1 MNHEGLPPALEPEG
15 TGSSGTTIEEIT
27 WRLIRDRLSG
37 HTSGRD
43 LLLRL
48 AVDPERGAAELRD
61 YLFTDQV
68 SAEISTVVSGGSV
81 ERLVNIARAEV
92 VNIGG
97 LREAVIPRQLP
108 YDIGDFT
115 DRSSLVARVRERLAQ
130 EPGAASGLPLFTF
143 VGGGGIGK
151 TALAVHLAH
160 LLAHRF
166 PDGQLYVNL
175 RGAEAQPLAS
185 HDVLDY
191 LLRSLGVE
199 PDRIPPD
206 GDGRISYYRALL
218 SSGRRLVVLDNAS
231 DEGQVRPLI
240 PGGGDNLVLITSR
253 NPLLGVES
261 ATRLTMDVLPP
272 EDAVRLMARIIGED
286 RLAAEP
292 EAAAELARSCGYL
305 PLALRIAAAR
315 LASRPHW
322 RLSRMVTR
330 LADENRRLT
339 ELEAGDLT
347 VRSSFVLSYEAL
359 DTQARRLFRY
369 ATLMPAQTFP
379 AWAAAALLDQEV
391 DDGES
396 LVERLVE
403 LRLLEYAGR
412 DAAGQA
418 RYQYHD
424 LLRLFARERL
434 DWEDS
439 PQERKEAVERLIGG
453 YLALAMRGLYLMSPH
468 SKRDE
473 DWLHARQWPLPDWL
487 VEEVMADPYAWFS
500 AEYEVLVGAIGQ
512 AHTLQMWG
520 HTYELAEQMH
530 YYFRVRSHLRDWEHT
545 HELALDAARRAGDR
559 AGEGWTLRNLGNAL
573 LDQSRYAEAVTRFGE
588 AAAIFEEIG
597 NTLGGAAALCNLGEA
612 MMTQGRFGEA
622 VENLAACLPGWEA
635 VDDQVGIAYT
645 LDNLGFIAHRQ
656 GDYARAR
663 DYLGLGLA
671 KFRELG
677 DRFGE
682 AHSLRRRAELASEV
696 GDSMDLESALA
707 DVRHSKEI
715 FTAMGSQIG
724 AAWASIGEAGLL
736 LHHGE
741 ATRAVSEL
749 SEAVRVCHEHAD
761 LRAAAWAMIRLGE
774 ALADVGRQAE
784 ATAVLGQADERLT
797 ALGDEFGAAVA
808 VFRHGQS
815 LARRENPDA
824 RATLGRALEAF
835 RQLSCRNWAEQV
847 EEELRS
853 LANRF

>member
-1 MNHEGLPPALEPEG
+1 M
-15 TGSSGTTIEEIT
+15 
-27 WRLIRDRLSG
+27 
-37 HTSGRD
+37 
-43 LLLRL
+43 
-48 AVDPERGAAELRD
+48 
-61 YLFTDQV
+61 
-68 SAEISTVVSGGSV
+68 
-81 ERLVNIARAEV
+81 
-92 VNIGG
+92 
-97 LREAVIPRQLP
+97 
-108 YDIGDFT
+108 
-115 DRSSLVARVRERLAQ
+115 VATVRERLAQ

-160 LLAHRF
+160 LLADRF

-185 HDVLDY
+185 HDVLDF

-206 GDGRISYYRALL
+206 RDGRVSYYRALL
-218 SSGRRLVVLDNAS
+218 STGRRLVVLDNAS

-253 NPLLGVES
+253 NPLTGVES
-261 ATRLTMDVLPP
+261 ATRLTMDVLSPD
-272 EDAVRLMARIIGED
+272 DAVRLMARIIGED

-292 EAAAELARSCGYL
+292 EAADELARSCGYL

-359 DTQARRLFRY
+359 DPDSRRLFRY
-369 ATLMPAQTFP
+369 ATLLPAQTFP
-379 AWAAAALLDQEV
+379 AWVAGALLDQDV

-396 LVERLVE
+396 LVEHLVE

-412 DAAGQA
+412 DEAGQA

-434 DWEDS
+434 AAEDS
-439 PQERKEAVERLIGG
+439 PQERSAAVERLIGG

-487 VEEVMADPYAWFS
+487 VEEVMAEPYNWFS

-512 AHTLQMWG
+512 AHSSQLLG
-520 HTYELAEQMH
+520 HSYELAEQMH
-530 YYFRVRSHLRDWEHT
+530 YYFRVRSHLRDWQRT

-559 AGEGWTLRNLGNAL
+559 AAEGWTLRNLGNAL
-573 LDQSRYAEAVTRFGE
+573 LDQSRYGEAVSRFGE
-588 AAAIFEEIG
+588 AATIFQEIG

-612 MMTQGRFGEA
+612 RMTQGRFAAA
-622 VENLAACLPGWEA
+622 VENLVACLPGWEA

-663 DYLGLGLA
+663 EYLALGLA

-682 AHSLRRRAELASEV
+682 AHSLRRRAELAIEL
-696 GDSMDLESALA
+696 GDAADLDGALA
-707 DVRHSKEI
+707 DVRHSREI
-715 FTAMGSQIG
+715 FVGMGSQIG
-724 AAWASIGEAGLL
+724 AAWAAIAEAGLL
-736 LHHGE
+736 LHRGE
-741 ATRAVSEL
+741 VTRAVSEL
-749 SEAVRVCHEHAD
+749 TDAVRVGQEHAD
-761 LRAAAWAMIRLGE
+761 PRAAAWAMIRLGE
-774 ALADVGRQAE
+774 ALAADGRQAE
-784 ATAVLGQADERLT
+784 ATAVLGQAADSLT
-797 ALGDEFGAAVA
+797 AQDDEFGAAVA
-808 VFRHGQS
+808 AFRHGQS
-815 LARRENPDA
+815 LARQDLPDA
-824 RATLGRALEAF
+824 RGTLERAREVF
-835 RQLSCRNWAEQV
+835 GQLDCRRWAERV

-853 LANRF
+853 LA